1 MRYRTTIIGSAFVF
15 IAVAA
20 LWVARASAAS
30 SPASAGVIQ
39 ILSQQPLAGR
49 TGTDVTIL
57 TVDYPPGGSTPPHEH
72 PGTTYAYVLQG
83 SVVSKLDDGP
93 TQTFTKG
100 QMWTEQPARTVRS
113 NVKGREQKVATTSRD
128 FKVKQTIKPDS

>member
-1 MRYRTTIIGSAFVF
+1 MRYRTTIIGSVFVF

-20 LWVARASAAS
+20 VWVARASAAS

-57 TVDYPPGGSTPPHEH
+57 TVD
-72 PGTTYAYVLQG
+72 
-83 SVVSKLDDGP
+83 
-93 TQTFTKG
+93 
-100 QMWTEQPARTVRS
+100 
-113 NVKGREQKVATTSRD
+113 
-128 FKVKQTIKPDS
+128 